1 MNSMEVIFRQM
12 VVSFTLLLLGGLDLR
27 ILQHGDS
34 NLWNQISVAQK
45 DTHGRVGVV
54 FFRNFL

>member
-34 NLWNQISVAQK
+34 NL
-45 DTHGRVGVV
+45 
-54 FFRNFL
+54 